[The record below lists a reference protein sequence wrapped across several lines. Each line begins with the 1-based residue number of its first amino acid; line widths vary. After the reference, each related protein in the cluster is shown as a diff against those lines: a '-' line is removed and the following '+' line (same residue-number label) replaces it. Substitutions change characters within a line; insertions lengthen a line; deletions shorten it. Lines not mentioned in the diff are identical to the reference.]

1 MPGFE
6 GPLVE
11 VRALEVAYGPVRAV
25 RGLDLS
31 VPDGQVLALVG
42 PNGAGKSSVINSL
55 LGLRQPSAGRI
66 RIAGLPPRAAV
77 RSGYVGAM
85 QQAAGLPSGARVGE
99 VLRLA
104 AALHKDGPRPRELA
118 GLAGLDD
125 LARRDVATLSGGQAQ
140 RLRFAIAV
148 AGRPRLLFLDEPT
161 AAMDV
166 HSRQHF
172 WRALRAKAA
181 AGTTVLFAT
190 HYLEEAHDFADRI
203 VVISAGRVVADGTAG
218 ELKAGAELGQTVEV
232 TAEAPEAI
240 EALVLPDV
248 TEVTVHGRT
257 VRLRTDDADGTVR
270 RLYES
275 GIAFHG
281 LSVTGERLDDVLLA
295 LTAPDEER

>member
-1 MPGFE
+1 M
-6 GPLVE
+6 
-11 VRALEVAYGPVRAV
+11 
-25 RGLDLS
+25 D
-31 VPDGQVLALVG
+31 
-42 PNGAGKSSVINSL
+42 
-55 LGLRQPSAGRI
+55 
-66 RIAGLPPRAAV
+66 
-77 RSGYVGAM
+77 
-85 QQAAGLPSGARVGE
+85 

-118 GLAGLDD
+118 ELAGLDD
-125 LARRDVATLSGGQAQ
+125 LTRRDVATLSGGQAQ

-172 WRALRAKAA
+172 WRALRAKAD

-203 VVISAGRVVADGTAG
+203 VVISAGRLVADGTAG

-232 TAEAPEAI
+232 TAEHPDAI
-240 EALVLPDV
+240 AALVIPEV
-248 TEVTVHGRT
+248 TEVTVHGRM

-275 GIAFHG
+275 GISFHG

-295 LTAPDEER
+295 LTASEKEQ